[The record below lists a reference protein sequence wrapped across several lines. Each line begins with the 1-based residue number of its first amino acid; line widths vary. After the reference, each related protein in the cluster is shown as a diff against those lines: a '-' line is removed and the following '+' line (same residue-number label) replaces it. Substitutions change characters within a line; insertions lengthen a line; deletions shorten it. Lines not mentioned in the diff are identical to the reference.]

1 MTAVVK
7 TPASSANLGPGFDV
21 LGLALTLYDTISL
34 VPGRA
39 GLTLTVSG
47 EGRGKLDRSP
57 EGNLAVRAVKAVY
70 AEIGAEPPAI
80 DIHMDNAIPL
90 SRGLG
95 SSAAAIVGALTAAS
109 AFSGADLNRDRLFAL
124 AVELEGHADNV
135 AAAVY
140 GGLTISFK
148 QGDTFNVRRSLPA
161 ANIGVALLLPE
172 AGLSTAK
179 ARAALPEET
188 PRANAVFNIG
198 RTALLVE
205 ALLSG
210 DLDCLAAAVEDAL
223 HQPWRRGL
231 IPDYNV
237 TEYACYQAGARG
249 VALSGAGP
257 SLIAFYD
264 KKDETAFKAALAKEV
279 ESAGIQRLAIWPDID
294 VDGAVVATCL
304 EARPKTPWAGQN

>member
-1 MTAVVK
+1 MAAIVK

-21 LGLALTLYDTISL
+21 LGLALTIYDTITL
-34 VPGRA
+34 TPGTA

-47 EGRGKLDRSP
+47 EGRGKLDKSP
-57 EGNLAVRAVKAVY
+57 ADNLAVRAVKAFY
-70 AEIGAEPPAI
+70 SALGTEPPAI

-95 SSAAAIVGALTAAS
+95 SSAAAIVGALTAAN
-109 AFSGADLNRDRLFAL
+109 AFSGAGLSKDRLFAL

-140 GGLTISFK
+140 GGLTISFE
-148 QGDTFNVRRSLPA
+148 QVETFGVRRASPA
-161 ANIGVALLLPE
+161 ANVGVALLLPE

-188 PRANAVFNIG
+188 PRAAAVFNIG
-198 RTALLVE
+198 RTALLIE
-205 ALLSG
+205 ALLTG
-210 DLDCLAAAVEDAL
+210 NLDQLAAAVEDAL

-264 KKDETAFKAALAKEV
+264 KKDEAVFKAALARQV
-279 ESAGIQRLAIWPDID
+279 DSAGIQRLTLWPDID
-294 VDGAVVATCL
+294 VAGAKVTAS
-304 EARPKTPWAGQN
+304 